1 MEVRFYVFSKQK
13 NSTARPKSDPTKTID
28 CQLKE
33 PTNIMHPI
41 IIVPYNIS
49 YVVNYAYIPIFKRY
63 YYVTDITYL
72 TGNRIEAQFEVDVL
86 ATYKDNI
93 SSYSCFVERSA
104 SNYNLY
110 MDDNLV
116 SNTENIGPSSPDRV
130 GITNFQYPYDY
141 GEGGTFYMRVV
152 NNDASKEGIPIYALN
167 ASQLKKV
174 LNFMFS
180 EANYKDMLSDEVVKS
195 FFNPFQYI
203 VSLMWVPIDP
213 SYFDKLTKHNVL
225 FGWWDTGVNAAYG
238 VGDILISNQKINMPE
253 NPYAETDFRRYS
265 SRFSQYSMY
274 IPGVGS
280 INLPTEIATSPSGLY
295 MTLYFDATTGQ
306 AEYQFSLGSAENFN
320 VIMSFKTQLGAPIQ
334 IGQMGASLP
343 GVVSGGGSAIGSLL
357 SGNIGGVI
365 KGLVDSAKSSFSPA
379 PSIIGTTGARTI
391 IEDNTAIEVTVYT
404 RGSGDIPQNQAGR
417 PCYKSLR
424 LGSLSGFVKC
434 GNASIMLSEAAAF
447 SSEIDQV
454 NSYLNSGFYME

>member
-1 MEVRFYVFSKQK
+1 MINPTVIVEYSKVG
-13 NSTARPKSDPTKTID
+13 AF
-28 CQLKE
+28 
-33 PTNIMHPI
+33 
-41 IIVPYNIS
+41 
-49 YVVNYAYIPIFKRY
+49 NYAYIPKWSRY
-63 YYVTDITYL
+63 YFVDDITYT
-72 TGNRIEAQFEVDVL
+72 TGNRAEISLAEDVL
-86 ATYKDNI
+86 ATFKSDIDAYT
-93 SSYSCFVERSA
+93 CFVERSG
-104 SNYNLY
+104 SNFNLY

-116 SNTENIGPSSPDRV
+116 SNTENINPSSPDRV

-180 EANYKDMLSDEVVKS
+180 EDNYKDVLSDEVVKS

-213 SYFDKLTKHNVL
+213 SYFDNLDKHSVL

-238 VGDILISNQKINMPE
+238 VGDILISNQKISMPE

-274 IPGVGS
+274 IPGVGT

-417 PCYKSLR
+417 PCYKNLR

-434 GNASIMLSEAAAF
+434 GNASVQLTDSVPYAQEVDM
-447 SSEIDQV
+447 V
-454 NSYLNSGFYME
+454 NNLLNSGFYEE